1 MYIYICTHTKIILH
15 IYIYICR
22 KLNGFWIQPELDDC
36 SQGEFA
42 GCFTLSRTV
51 PAASHMTPARFGTG
65 PAWIP
70 RIEATDAANMAVHH
84 LENLTHS
91 SITGEHLL
99 DPSGPKKSKAS
110 HSSLVTLDLS
120 LLWDVKGVN
129 FSHKIQ
135 QTHFPWYF
143 PP

>member
-1 MYIYICTHTKIILH
+1 MVFEFNL
-15 IYIYICR
+15 
-22 KLNGFWIQPELDDC
+22 LDDC

-65 PAWIP
+65 SAWIP

-99 DPSGPKKSKAS
+99 DPSGPKKSIAS

-120 LLWDVKGVN
+120 LLWDVR
-129 FSHKIQ
+129 S
-135 QTHFPWYF
+135 
-143 PP
+143 